1 MIRIFPLKAAA
12 LALFPTAVLSGCY
25 LPVRFDA
32 EIILHRSGYYDFK
45 FDGYLA
51 RIELFQGLKEGTI
64 DAAEERKQIE
74 VIRRDMTRDKGV
86 KDFKYI
92 KKGHFKVTWEY
103 QGDLLKTKSVSFF
116 NTNTEYMLGIRY
128 NWKTGLITMAGK
140 SIAKSAKKKLNDLG
154 LTSTGTIRVYTDAKV
169 ISHNANKVAV
179 NKRLGG
185 RFMTYTWNLK
195 DIFAPT
201 PKLVLKPG

>member
-1 MIRIFPLKAAA
+1 M
-12 LALFPTAVLSGCY
+12 
-25 LPVRFDA
+25 
-32 EIILHRSGYYDFK
+32 
-45 FDGYLA
+45 
-51 RIELFQGLKEGTI
+51 FQGLKEGTI
-64 DAAEERKQIE
+64 DAAEEKVQIE